1 MSLAV
6 GSYKVNQFVLKTLDG
21 TKSVDIT
28 NSLLFFDYYE
38 DILSP
43 CVTAI
48 AVIMNSSS
56 LFNILP
62 IRGGESVSIDV
73 STAFGDFVLDG
84 KYSMYVY
91 KVSGL
96 DAQQGNEMF
105 TLHMVSREGL
115 TNETARCQKKYQG
128 NLKNTV
134 TTILKDVLM
143 TEKYKENNIEV
154 TSNDYSFIGNNK
166 KPFHILTW
174 LGPKS
179 VPATGPVSGTSGEG
193 QTGEAKG
200 TAGFLFY
207 ENKEGFNFRSIDSLV
222 SPTQI
227 QIGSTN
233 RENIPSYFYTQVIE
247 SNKIDNEFKILNY
260 NFEKNSDLMK
270 ALRVGTYAN
279 KTYFYDLYANK
290 LDLYTYRLQE
300 QINNKL
306 GNQDKLAVSKEFGE
320 SISRIM
326 VRTSDRGALNKDGT
340 VGDAKRNGADMAM
353 SYSRYNILFGQ
364 ALNMIVPC
372 NINLKVGDIIYSEFP
387 RIDSSNTAQVDDEQ
401 SGYYLIKELR
411 HHFEGGQLITSLRL
425 IRDSY
430 GLYGPKT

>member
-6 GSYKVNQFVLKTLDG
+6 ASYKINQFVIKTLDG
-21 TKSVDIT
+21 TKAVDIT

-43 CVTAI
+43 CVTAV

-62 IRGGESVSIDV
+62 IRGGESVIIDV
-73 STAFGDFVLDG
+73 STAFGDFVLDDN
-84 KYSMYVY
+84 YSMYVY

-96 DAQQGNEMF
+96 DAEKGKEMF

-115 TNETARCQKKYQG
+115 TNETVRCQRKYQG

-134 TTILKDVLM
+134 TTILKDVLL
-143 TEKYKENNIEV
+143 TEKYEENNIEV

-166 KPFHILTW
+166 KPFHTLTW
-174 LGPKS
+174 LGPKA
-179 VPATGPVSGTSGEG
+179 VPATGPAGGTSGGG

-207 ENKEGFNFRSIDSLV
+207 ENKDGFNFRSIDSLV

-233 RENIPSYFYTQVIE
+233 KENIPSYFYTQVIE
-247 SNKIDNEFKILNY
+247 DNKVANEFKILNY
-260 NFEKNSDLMK
+260 SFEKNSDLMK
-270 ALRVGTYAN
+270 SLRVGTYAN
-279 KTYFYDLYANK
+279 KTYFYDLYTNK
-290 LDLYTYRLQE
+290 LDLYTYRLKD

-306 GNQDKLAVSKEFGE
+306 GSQDKLAVSEEFGE
-320 SISRIM
+320 SITRIM
-326 VRTSDRGALNKDGT
+326 VRTSDRGALNSDGT
-340 VGDAKRNGADMAM
+340 AGDAKRNGADMAM

-372 NINLKVGDIIYSEFP
+372 NINLKVGAIIYSEFP
-387 RIDSSNTAQVDDEQ
+387 RIDSSNTAKVDEEQ

-430 GLYGPKT
+430 GLYGPNT

>member
-6 GSYKVNQFVLKTLDG
+6 ASYKINQFVIKTLDG
-21 TKSVDIT
+21 TKLVDIT
-28 NSLLFFDYYE
+28 NSLVFFDYYE

-43 CVTAI
+43 CVTAV
-48 AVIMNSSS
+48 AVVMNSSS

-62 IRGGESVSIDV
+62 IRGGESVIIDV
-73 STAFGDFVLDG
+73 STAFGDFVLDDN
-84 KYSMYVY
+84 YSMYVY

-96 DAQQGNEMF
+96 DAEKGKEMF

-115 TNETARCQKKYQG
+115 TNETVRCQRKYQG

-134 TTILKDVLM
+134 TTILKDVLL

-166 KPFHILTW
+166 KPFHTLTW
-174 LGPKS
+174 LGPKA
-179 VPATGPVSGTSGEG
+179 VPATGPAGGTSGGG

-233 RENIPSYFYTQVIE
+233 KENIPSYFYTQVIE
-247 SNKIDNEFKILNY
+247 NNKIANEFKILNY
-260 NFEKNSDLMK
+260 SFEKNSDLMK

-279 KTYFYDLYANK
+279 KTYFYDLYTNK
-290 LDLYTYRLQE
+290 LDLYTYKLKD

-306 GNQDKLAVSKEFGE
+306 GSQDKLAVSKEFGE
-320 SISRIM
+320 SITRIM
-326 VRTSDRGALNKDGT
+326 VRTSDRGALNTDGT
-340 VGDAKRNGADMAM
+340 VGDVKRNGADMAM

-387 RIDSSNTAQVDDEQ
+387 RIDSSNIAQADEEQ

-411 HHFEGGQLITSLRL
+411 HHFEGGQMITSLRL

-430 GLYGPKT
+430 GLYGPNT

>member
-6 GSYKVNQFVLKTLDG
+6 SSYKVNQFVIKTLDG
-21 TKSVDIT
+21 TRAVDIT

-48 AVIMNSSS
+48 AEIMNSSS

-62 IRGGESVSIDV
+62 IRGGESVIIDV
-73 STAFGDFVLDG
+73 STVFGDFVLDG
-84 KYSMYVY
+84 IYSLYVY

-96 DAQQGNEMF
+96 NAERGNEIF

-115 TNETARCQKKYQG
+115 TNETVRCQRKYQG

-134 TTILKDVLM
+134 TSILKDELV
-143 TEKYKENNIEV
+143 TEKYKEDNIEV

-166 KPFHILTW
+166 KPFHTLTW
-174 LGPKS
+174 LGPKA
-179 VPATGPVSGTSGEG
+179 VPATGPVGGTSGGG

-207 ENKEGFNFRSIDSLV
+207 ENIEGFNFRSIDSLV

-233 RENIPSYFYTQVIE
+233 NETIPSYFYTQVIE
-247 SNKIDNEFKILNY
+247 NNKIANEFKILNY

-270 ALRVGTYAN
+270 SLRVGTYAN

-290 LDLYTYRLQE
+290 LDLYTYKLQD

-320 SISRIM
+320 SITRIM
-326 VRTSDRGALNKDGT
+326 VRTSDRGVLNNDGT
-340 VGDAKRNGADMAM
+340 AGDAKRNGADMAM

-387 RIDSSNTAQVDDEQ
+387 RIDSSNSAQADEEQ

-411 HHFEGGQLITSLRL
+411 HHFEGGQMITSLRL

>member
-6 GSYKVNQFVLKTLDG
+6 ASYKINQFVIKTLDG

-73 STAFGDFVLDG
+73 STAFGDFVLDDN
-84 KYSMYVY
+84 YSMYVY

-96 DAQQGNEMF
+96 NAEKGNEMF

-115 TNETARCQKKYQG
+115 TNETVRCQRKYQG

-134 TTILKDVLM
+134 TTILKDVLL
-143 TEKYKENNIEV
+143 TEKYEENNIEV

-166 KPFHILTW
+166 KPFHTLTW
-174 LGPKS
+174 LGPKA
-179 VPATGPVSGTSGEG
+179 VPATGPAGGTSGGG

-200 TAGFLFY
+200 IAGFLFY

-233 RENIPSYFYTQVIE
+233 KETIPSYFYTQVIE
-247 SNKIDNEFKILNY
+247 NNKIDNEFKILNY
-260 NFEKNSDLMK
+260 SFEKNIDLMK

-279 KTYFYDLYANK
+279 KTYFYDLYTNK
-290 LDLYTYRLQE
+290 LDLYTYKLKD

-306 GNQDKLAVSKEFGE
+306 GSQDKLAVSEEFGE
-320 SISRIM
+320 SITRIM
-326 VRTSDRGALNKDGT
+326 VRTSDRGALNNDGT

-387 RIDSSNTAQVDDEQ
+387 RIDSSNTAKADEEQ

-411 HHFEGGQLITSLRL
+411 HHFEGGQMITSLRL

-430 GLYGPKT
+430 GLYGPNT